1 MSLYSPD
8 VLVLMEEGGCLF
20 YIGIIFLLSFSIN
33 SLSLTRR
40 TKVECGIKVAYIPF
54 YSCGR
59 KQYIE
64 GMDTNCFHGFLIHPM
79 SLCIEYKKKKKRVHP
94 LRLRN

>member
-20 YIGIIFLLSFSIN
+20 YIGIIFLLSCSIN

-40 TKVECGIKVAYIPF
+40 TKVEFGIKVAYIPF

-59 KQYIE
+59 KTIYRR
-64 GMDTNCFHGFLIHPM
+64 HG
-79 SLCIEYKKKKKRVHP
+79 Y
-94 LRLRN
+94 